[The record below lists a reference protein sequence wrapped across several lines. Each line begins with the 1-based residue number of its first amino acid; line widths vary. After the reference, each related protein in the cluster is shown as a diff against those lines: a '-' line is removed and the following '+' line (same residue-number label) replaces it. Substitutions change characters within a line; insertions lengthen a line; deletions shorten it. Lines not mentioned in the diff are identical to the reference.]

1 MSNICG
7 VALLDRD
14 NRLCI
19 VKETRSG
26 LWGIPKGRKRTQD
39 ISSYDCASRKVRQ
52 ELLLDIN
59 DDDFNCAEMHGLHCN
74 GITVFIAKT
83 DKVYSKIDIR
93 PSRNIVQVYWLPFDF
108 IMIDCA
114 INPKRFNRSVKSLR
128 DFYLDNKS
136 EFIKSTFNI
145 DNSNN
150 IEI

>member
-1 MSNICG
+1 MSGICG

-19 VKETRSG
+19 VKEARSG
-26 LWGIPKGRKRTQD
+26 LWGIPKGKKMNQD

-59 DDDFNCAEMHGLHCN
+59 DNDFNCLEIRGLHCN
-74 GITVFIAKT
+74 GITIFIAKT
-83 DKVYSKIDIR
+83 NKVYSKIDIR
-93 PSRNIVQVYWLPFDF
+93 PSRNIMQVHWLPFDF

-145 DNSNN
+145 DNSQN
-150 IEI
+150 IKS

>member
-1 MSNICG
+1 MSGICG

-26 LWGIPKGRKRTQD
+26 LWGIPKGKKMYQD

-59 DDDFNCAEMHGLHCN
+59 DNDFNCVEMHGLHCN
-74 GITVFIAKT
+74 GITIFIAKT
-83 DKVYSKIDIR
+83 NKVYSKIDIR
-93 PSRNIVQVYWLPFDF
+93 PSRNIMQVHWLPFDF
-108 IMIDCA
+108 IMTDCT

-145 DNSNN
+145 DNTHN
-150 IEI
+150 IKN